1 MKLSARCKNL
11 FGVLALVAVT
21 ACATT
26 ASADVNVTLDP
37 TIRYQTILGWGAAS
51 YTPPWVSQSLRDALI
66 REAVNELGLTRLRL
80 ELPSGNQSDARAW
93 EWLNDDWDPT
103 HINWS
108 AFDAAAVDKRVTETV
123 IPFKEAV
130 EANGDPFNLYVSP
143 SFFNGG
149 SSGAAPVWLLNNPGE
164 YAEFALA
171 FLSYLKNAY
180 GIEADYYCILNEA
193 GNNNPFNAS
202 VVAQMIKTLGPRLR
216 AAGLSTK
223 IQFPESVNART
234 AWNSYIQHV
243 TGDEQ
248 MWQYVG
254 CLSYHLYG
262 TNDPYR
268 SYIRDLGVSMGLP
281 TAQTEY
287 MNLNMNYL
295 YDDLTLGG
303 VSYWEIYGLG
313 QCFQWN
319 PDDTSFDR
327 IGQYWNF
334 RQVMHYVRPGAV
346 RIEAGSSDSNLRV
359 LAFTHDEKITVV
371 LINGSG
377 SRLATISNLPAGTYA
392 VCQSVGGAVYQ
403 EMGLQTVTVPRG
415 RTGAGV
421 LSVNVPSNAVMTVYP
436 HEGVNRPPT
445 VTGFKADPDYL
456 SLSAPGRSAPSTTR
470 LSVSATDPERDPISY
485 AWSVTSQPADANVSL
500 TAPDSAT
507 TSATGLTTAG
517 QYVFTAAISDG
528 TNAVT
533 RDVALNVFADNQ
545 PPTLVDLHNRLPV
558 MVTLPADSTTLRCG
572 GLDLEGDL
580 LSYHWSVLNQ
590 PAGASASLGSPA
602 STSCQA
608 SNMNVAGDY
617 VFRIELS
624 DPTHTVSQDLT
635 VTVYPENPSAPV
647 ILNAA
652 ASPAT
657 LTLPADET
665 SLFASTSDPD
675 GDPISHWWSVK
686 SAPAGVS
693 PEFSAQGSAST
704 TVTGLTVS
712 GVYVFTLS
720 VVDRT
725 KFARKDV
732 SMTVLDHGTAGPVAG
747 RRFQP

>member
-1 MKLSARCKNL
+1 MKSCICRRNL
-11 FGVLALVAVT
+11 IAILMPVMASCGA
-21 ACATT
+21 T

-37 TIRYQTILGWGAAS
+37 TVRYQTILGWGAAS
-51 YTPPWVSQSLRDALI
+51 YTPPWVSQPLREALI

-80 ELPSGNQSDARAW
+80 ELPSGNQSDGRAW

-108 AFDAAAVDKRVTETV
+108 AFDTAAVDKRVTETI
-123 IPFKEAV
+123 IPFKQAV

-149 SSGAAPVWLLNNPGE
+149 SSGAVPVWLLNNPGE

-171 FLSYLKNAY
+171 FLSYLKNTY
-180 GIEADYYCILNEA
+180 NIEADYYCILNEA

-202 VVAQMIKTLGPRLR
+202 VVARMIKTLGPRLR

-223 IQFPESVNART
+223 IQFPESVNVRT
-234 AWNSYIQHV
+234 AWNGYIQHV

-281 TAQTEY
+281 TAQTEF

-327 IGQYWNF
+327 TGQYWNF

-346 RIEAGSSDSNLRV
+346 RIGASSSDSNLRV
-359 LAFTHDEKITVV
+359 LAFTHDDKVTVV

-377 SRLATISNLPAGTYA
+377 SRPAIIPNLPAGTYA
-392 VCQSVGGAVYQ
+392 ICQSVGGAVYQ
-403 EMGLQTVTVPRG
+403 ELGLQTAAAPRG
-415 RTGAGV
+415 GAGAGV
-421 LSVNVPSNAVMTVYP
+421 LSVNVPSNAVMTIYP
-436 HEGVNRPPT
+436 HGAVNLPPT
-445 VTGFKADPDYL
+445 VTGFKANPDYL
-456 SLSAPGRSAPSTTR
+456 SLSAPGRSAPSTIR

-500 TAPDSAT
+500 TAPDSAV
-507 TSATGLTTAG
+507 TSATGLTAAG
-517 QYVFTAAISDG
+517 RYVFTVAVSDG

-533 RDVALNVFADNQ
+533 RDVMVNVFADNQ
-545 PPTLVDLHNRLPV
+545 PPMLTDLHNRLPV
-558 MVTLPADSTTLRCG
+558 MVTLPADSTQLRCG
-572 GLDLEGDL
+572 GLDLEGDP
-580 LSYHWSVLNQ
+580 LSYRWSVLSQ
-590 PAGASASLGSPA
+590 PAGASVALASPA
-602 STSCQA
+602 NTKCQA
-608 SNMNVAGDY
+608 SNMSVAGDY

-624 DPTHTVSQDLT
+624 DPTHTVSQNLT

-647 ILNAA
+647 ISNAA

-657 LTLPADET
+657 LTLPADQT
-665 SLFASTSDPD
+665 SLSASTSDPD
-675 GDPISHWWSVK
+675 GDPVSHWWSVK
-686 SAPAGVS
+686 SAPAGAW
-693 PEFSAQGSAST
+693 PEFSAQGSPST
-704 TVTGLTVS
+704 TVTGLTVP
-712 GVYVFTLS
+712 GTYVLTLS

-725 KFARKDV
+725 RFTKGDV
-732 SMTVLDHGTAGPVAG
+732 TVTVLDRG
-747 RRFQP
+747 RS